1 MIGALATLL
10 LGAGCA
16 LADDGATGVLPLLKS
31 WWHYDPGACANAC
44 NAPVQKIPGVQL
56 FRGEIGQPKYVEG
69 KKLPPIELVRAV
81 PPPVELVRG
90 ASPPVELVRGMP
102 PPVELVRGMPP
113 PVEFFRRQP
122 ELPTEAP
129 PICKPSVT
137 IFRLEQPPC
146 PALPPPVCT
155 CAH

>member
-1 MIGALATLL
+1 MSVFAKWKLR
-10 LGAGCA
+10 GCA
-16 LADDGATGVLPLLKS
+16 SCGAPCE
-31 WWHYDPGACANAC
+31 ACC
-44 NAPVQKIPGVQL
+44 APVQKIPGPQL
-56 FRGEIGQPKYVEG
+56 FRAEVEQPKYVEG

-90 ASPPVELVRGMP
+90 MPPRIEVVRGTP

-122 ELPTEAP
+122 EMPTEAP

-137 IFRLEQPPC
+137 IFKLQQPPC
-146 PALPPPVCT
+146 PAVPAPVCT